1 MVYKKKTAVVI
12 CPGRGTY
19 NAGELGYLN
28 RHHSDKTAFIDM
40 IDRVRADAGQTPIS
54 ALDGMD
60 KFSPSIHG
68 IGDNASLLIYACA
81 LSDYFSINRDLYD
94 IVGVTGN
101 SMGWYLS
108 LAAAGAISLEDGAR
122 LVNGMGRI
130 MTQNGTGGQVV
141 YSTVDDDWRPDAVKQ
156 KHVDD
161 ALSMIGDV
169 SIETSIHLGGMH
181 VFAGGDR
188 GIKHLLSKLPRDGNF
203 PFQLRGHSAFHSAK
217 LDHIVPLAQDAFSL
231 DLFNSPTLPMVDGQ
245 GNIWSPYSTDINTL
259 YDYTLG
265 AQINSTYDFSK
276 AVQNAAHEFAPDVFI
291 VLGPG
296 GTMGAPVAQSLIAKN
311 WRGLSSKTDFQSRQK
326 DQPIILS
333 MGRAENRDLV
343 VSNK

>member
-1 MVYKKKTAVVI
+1 MGHKKQTAVII

-19 NAGELGYLN
+19 NADEIGYLS
-28 RHHSDKTAFIDM
+28 RYHSDKAAFIDM
-40 IDRVRADAGQTPIS
+40 IDRVRADAGQEAIS
-54 ALDGMD
+54 KLDAMA
-60 KFSPSIHG
+60 KFSPSTHG
-68 IGDNASLLIYACA
+68 TGDNASLLIYACA
-81 LSDYFSINRDLYD
+81 LADYFSINRDLYD

-108 LAAAGAISLEDGAR
+108 LAVSGAISLEDGAR

-130 MTQNGTGGQVV
+130 MTEHGQGGQVV
-141 YSTVDDDWRPDAVKQ
+141 YSVVDDDWRPDRSKQ

-188 GIKHLLSKLPRDGNF
+188 GIKHLLSSLPRGGNF
-203 PFQLRGHSAFHSAK
+203 PFQLRGHSAFHSSK
-217 LDHIVPLAQDAFSL
+217 LDHIIPMAQDTFSR
-231 DLFNSPTLPMVDGQ
+231 DLFKSPRFPMIDGQ
-245 GNIWSPYSTDINTL
+245 GNIWALHSTDIDAL
-259 YDYTLG
+259 YNYTLG
-265 AQINSTYDFSK
+265 AQINSTYDFSR

-311 WRGLSSKTDFQSRQK
+311 WRGLSGKTDFQNRQK
-326 DQPIILS
+326 DAPIILS
-333 MGRAENRDLV
+333 MGREENRNLV
-343 VSNK
+343 ITS